1 MHGIFDLKTDVSE
14 LSSANQGI
22 SRSQINQIS
31 ATRDITG
38 SNWSNGSIYY
48 NFQTSSTRWFMPSK
62 SFLRMRCS
70 LTRGDMSQLLTSDGV
85 AMNMGLCANLYQSL
99 EFRINDKVV
108 SRISDFVPQVDAI
121 STRMSKSKSWL
132 DSIGSINFWNADFT
146 ERLTDVSFDGSLADT
161 YESVLS
167 RTELGYDAAT
177 NRLAI
182 AEDTGLLTFTQNGG
196 QALPANNMIWFPGD
210 YIDIDSGDAETGVL
224 RYRISAV
231 AGATTLALDG
241 LKTNALAAGA
251 YEFTRVRT
259 LYSNDDARKK
269 MYFELMWQPPLSIF
283 NVEHCIPSGN
293 FSLVMNPST
302 SSSYQKMAVETKLG
316 GGDINPGLTAS
327 SYKFDVIDQYFFVQT
342 YEGPRADN
350 LTYLLDLTQVRVQ
363 SDKIDSVS
371 FSQKSFDV
379 SPSTYQLS
387 VCFQDLRAGNNS
399 QISQSKFK
407 SYNAGVNA
415 ATETALTRFYLNFAG
430 QSQPNPDFA
439 GEFNSTTDYLTQ
451 RYLETQL
458 NTGAFFDTGGPE
470 SYADWIK
477 RGMYMTFQT
486 PRDGSDRSTRVML
499 NQQFATGTDVTNL
512 RVLLFDHS
520 KQVCRVRVQDGQVV
534 QVDLEDV

>member
-1 MHGIFDLKTDVSE
+1 M
-14 LSSANQGI
+14 
-22 SRSQINQIS
+22 
-31 ATRDITG
+31 
-38 SNWSNGSIYY
+38 
-48 NFQTSSTRWFMPSK
+48 
-62 SFLRMRCS
+62 
-70 LTRGDMSQLLTSDGV
+70 
-85 AMNMGLCANLYQSL
+85 
-99 EFRINDKVV
+99 
-108 SRISDFVPQVDAI
+108 
-121 STRMSKSKSWL
+121 
-132 DSIGSINFWNADFT
+132 
-146 ERLTDVSFDGSLADT
+146 
-161 YESVLS
+161 
-167 RTELGYDAAT
+167 
-177 NRLAI
+177 
-182 AEDTGLLTFTQNGG
+182 
-196 QALPANNMIWFPGD
+196 
-210 YIDIDSGDAETGVL
+210 
-224 RYRISAV
+224 
-231 AGATTLALDG
+231 
-241 LKTNALAAGA
+241 
-251 YEFTRVRT
+251 
-259 LYSNDDARKK
+259 
-269 MYFELMWQPPLSIF
+269 
-283 NVEHCIPSGN
+283 
-293 FSLVMNPST
+293 
-302 SSSYQKMAVETKLG
+302 
-316 GGDINPGLTAS
+316 
-327 SYKFDVIDQYFFVQT
+327 
-342 YEGPRADN
+342 
-350 LTYLLDLTQVRVQ
+350 LDLTQVRVQ

-371 FSQKSFDV
+371 FGQKSFDV

-407 SYNAGVNA
+407 SYNGGVNV